1 MNYGV
6 IDIGSNTIRLVVYNC
21 TINPEGRNVL
31 EQLFSGKETVGLANY
46 AANQTLSH
54 EGIERACSVL
64 LGFQK
69 NLKSL
74 GIQKVSVFATASL
87 RNVSNTQE
95 AVGIIHEKTG
105 FSVNVLSG
113 EEEARL
119 DFAGASYLMPMAS
132 GGLVDIGGGSTE
144 FVQFKEKQIINAAS
158 MPFGS
163 LSMYRKYVSELL
175 PTAKEYSEIKHH
187 VREALKT
194 LPVPAGSAEGNTL
207 CGLGGSIRA
216 CAKLM
221 GDSLK
226 DGAFP
231 AKQTDQILE
240 NLSKSKKQILNAILR
255 AAPDRVHTIIPGMII
270 LQTIAD
276 YFGYRS
282 IWVSSW
288 GVREGYLLERILP
301 DREAGAN

>member
-6 IDIGSNTIRLVVYNC
+6 IDIGSNTIRLVVYHC
-21 TINPEGRNVL
+21 TINSMGRYKL

-46 AANQTLSH
+46 VVNQTLSY
-54 EGIERACSVL
+54 EGMERACSVL
-64 LGFQK
+64 LGFEK

-74 GIQKVSVFATASL
+74 EIQNVSVFATASL
-87 RNVSNTQE
+87 RNVSNTKD
-95 AVGIIHEKTG
+95 AVDTICEKTG
-105 FSVNVLSG
+105 FLVDVLSG
-113 EEEARL
+113 EEEARM

-144 FVQFKEKQIINAAS
+144 FVQFQEKRITKAVS

-163 LSMYRKYVSELL
+163 LNMFRKYVSELL

-187 VREALKT
+187 VQESLKM
-194 LPVPAGSAEGNTL
+194 LAVPVRADGGNVL
-207 CGLGGSIRA
+207 CGIGGSIRA

-221 GDSLK
+221 ESSLK

-231 AKQTDQILE
+231 AKQVDQILE
-240 NLSKSKKQILNAILR
+240 NLSNSKKQILNAILR
-255 AAPDRVHTIIPGMII
+255 AAPNRVHTIIPGMII

-276 YFGYRS
+276 YFEYRS

-301 DREAGAN
+301 SQEARAN